1 MPGIKKTTLLLISV
15 IILCGCAPVI
25 SQQTLKSVDREIKIA
40 DLAKYPEKYRGR
52 EVVLGGTIV
61 SVENREDKT
70 EVEVLDQ
77 PLNRRLMPVDPE
89 RSEGRFIAI
98 FEGFKDPALYSRN
111 RRITLAGVFKGIVK
125 RKLGKM
131 DYEYPVVE
139 SREHYLWRAPYG
151 EPSVGLGV
159 GIGIGF

>member
-1 MPGIKKTTLLLISV
+1 MPDIKKTVLLLLSLIV
-15 IILCGCAPVI
+15 FCGCAPVI
-25 SQQTLKSVDREIKIA
+25 SRQTLKSVDREVKFA
-40 DLAKYPEKYRGR
+40 DLAGHPDKYMGR

-77 PLNRRLMPVDPE
+77 PLNRQLKPVDPE
-89 RSEGRFIAI
+89 KSEGRFIAV
-98 FEGFKDPALYSRN
+98 FDGFKDPALYARN
-111 RRITLAGVFKGIVK
+111 RRITVAGVFKGVVK

-131 DYEYPVVE
+131 DYGYPVVE
-139 SREHYLWRAPYG
+139 SREHYLWKAPYG
-151 EPSVGLGV
+151 EPSLGVGV